1 MFYNKYLVIGGA
13 QNITKKCG
21 SLPNNHKHIAT
32 MRQVQKLKQKS
43 QSSISATI
51 EIPISSFQSLNF
63 VLSPVLPKNKIIK
76 VAIKAT
82 IMV

>member
-43 QSSISATI
+43 QSSISAII
-51 EIPISSFQSLNF
+51 EIPSLLKAFLNGKSLVISSF
-63 VLSPVLPKNKIIK
+63 
-76 VAIKAT
+76 
-82 IMV
+82 